1 MAAFLSLNHSIKPR
15 GSNQAFLQSKILTK
29 TLLKQ
34 AAYIR
39 DYPLHIQELIWLLGI
54 FAHSIYTETS
64 RMDLTDKLLSAVSVY
79 TSLNTCCLATKLFI
93 HV

>member
-1 MAAFLSLNHSIKPR
+1 MTSELQKSTTQGGMAAFLSLNHSIKPR

-64 RMDLTDKLLSAVSVY
+64 LKDGLD
-79 TSLNTCCLATKLFI
+79 
-93 HV
+93 